1 MSEPFLIKHRSNGKF
16 FHPDG
21 GKSNPGNGTSVVLH
35 SDIHA
40 NMHWRFRKETDY
52 WGYIEHVA
60 SGKCIHPNGGSLTP
74 GNGTRLVIHSD
85 RHYGAL
91 FALDSKNDHVIHKGG
106 RYAHPDGGR
115 PDPGNGT
122 TVVLHSDIH
131 DAMRFQFVSPKD
143 PSKEILVYGSP
154 NVIGKWEII
163 NAVINPKAEH
173 KSTISVKI
181 GKSKTESTTSTF
193 EYKWE
198 SSFGVAIKAITASV
212 SQSVRFMIEKT
223 SSETWTEEK
232 TRTKEITVS
241 PGNTVVTWQY
251 KFAVEQNDS
260 RALFQSNLLADTDSE
275 TTVPREFKYSV

>member
-1 MSEPFLIKHRSNGKF
+1 MSEPFLIKHRSSGKF
-16 FHPDG
+16 LHPHG
-21 GKSNPGNGTSVVLH
+21 GKGDPKNQTSIVLH
-35 SDIHA
+35 SDIHDR
-40 NMHWRFRKETDY
+40 MHWRFRKELDY

-60 SGKCIHPNGGSLTP
+60 SGKCIHPKGGSLTP
-74 GNGTRLVIHSD
+74 GNNNSLVLHSD

-91 FALDSKNDHVIHKGG
+91 FALDSRNDHIIHKGG
-106 RYAHPDGGR
+106 RYAHPKGGR
-115 PDPGNGT
+115 PEPGNNT
-122 TVVLHSDIH
+122 NVVLHSEIH

-241 PGNTVVTWQY
+241 PGTTVVTWQY

-260 RALFQSNLLADTDSE
+260 HALFQSNLLADTDSE
-275 TTVPREFKYSV
+275 TTVPRDFNYSV